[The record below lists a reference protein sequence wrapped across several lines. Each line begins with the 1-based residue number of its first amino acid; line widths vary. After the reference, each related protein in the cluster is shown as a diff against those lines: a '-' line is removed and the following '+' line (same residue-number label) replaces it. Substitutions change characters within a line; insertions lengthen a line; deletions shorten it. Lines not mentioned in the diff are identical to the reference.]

1 MSSRCS
7 TCSLTLGMVHQYH
20 FSQSLRF
27 IAVSHS
33 GFNLHFCIIIDADH
47 LLCTYWPFYISC
59 FCSFLIVL
67 SFFLMSGQNFSHL
80 FQIFPLFSLLPSIP
94 LNPSFSPIKP
104 LSVPLS
110 LPHSQSHPLF
120 PPLFLLFLHFL
131 HSCSPFPSKTPQNL
145 RLWPPLLFYI
155 RKNSITSPPISVLAW
170 YHVPNRRKYT
180 LSRKA

>member
-1 MSSRCS
+1 MYIKLFFLMANLFSIVVAFLHSYKQYMSSRCS

-67 SFFLMSGQNFSHL
+67 SFFFNEWSEFFSSFSIFPFILPTPFYPSEPFFFSH
-80 FQIFPLFSLLPSIP
+80 
-94 LNPSFSPIKP
+94 
-104 LSVPLS
+104 
-110 LPHSQSHPLF
+110 
-120 PPLFLLFLHFL
+120 
-131 HSCSPFPSKTPQNL
+131 
-145 RLWPPLLFYI
+145 
-155 RKNSITSPPISVLAW
+155 
-170 YHVPNRRKYT
+170 
-180 LSRKA
+180 